1 MEPRARSIAASS
13 EDWTTSWLEEAQIFS
28 LTGQAA
34 RLQSNQTFGGI
45 GKILVAARK
54 PSLTN
59 FRDSYHDFD
68 AHRLEV
74 SNPFIYA
81 RRGYKRYDPHSR
93 RYKSWYIPEDWYGSR
108 IDGDDKPHY
117 PRFTEQEGRRILRC
131 SMKSRGFTPLQMG
144 KEWNFQGPK
153 RFDGSHDWFWQ
164 DAHRLGENMRQGLPK
179 YGPVNPFL
187 LMHQGN
193 PSDLDL
199 WMHNEI

>member
-1 MEPRARSIAASS
+1 MESRAMSIAASS

-28 LTGQAA
+28 LAGQAA

-45 GKILVAARK
+45 GKILVEARK

-117 PRFTEQEGRRILRC
+117 PRFTEQEGRQILRC
-131 SMKSRGFTPLQMG
+131 SMKSRGFAPLQMG

-153 RFDGSHDWFWQ
+153 VCDVFNIPKGVSWLSTLEIWWFT
-164 DAHRLGENMRQGLPK
+164 RLVLARCSSPWRK
-179 YGPVNPFL
+179 YETGTS
-187 LMHQGN
+187 QI
-193 PSDLDL
+193 
-199 WMHNEI
+199 WAC